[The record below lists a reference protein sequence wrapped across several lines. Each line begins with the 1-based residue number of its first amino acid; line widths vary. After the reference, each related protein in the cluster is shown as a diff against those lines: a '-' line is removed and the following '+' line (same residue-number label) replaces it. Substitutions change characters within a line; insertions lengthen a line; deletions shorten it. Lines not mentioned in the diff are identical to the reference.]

1 MEQAMEFDFE
11 QARFNMV
18 EQQIRPWD
26 VLDPEVLS
34 LLQTLKR
41 EDFVP
46 AAHRAIAL
54 ADLEIPLGNGDVM
67 LAPRVEARALQALA
81 VQKNER
87 ALEIGTGSGF
97 MAALLGSQ
105 AAQVVS
111 VELRADLVATARA
124 NLERAGI
131 ANVTVTQGDGA
142 KGWDKDGSFDVILL
156 SGGVPVLP
164 EAFLKQ
170 LKVGGRLLAFVGED
184 PLMVA
189 QLVTRTGEETYA
201 TINLFETV
209 VPQLKNAQPRAKF
222 TF

>member
-105 AAQVVS
+105 DRKSVV
-111 VELRADLVATARA
+111 
-124 NLERAGI
+124 
-131 ANVTVTQGDGA
+131 
-142 KGWDKDGSFDVILL
+142 
-156 SGGVPVLP
+156 
-164 EAFLKQ
+164 
-170 LKVGGRLLAFVGED
+170 
-184 PLMVA
+184 
-189 QLVTRTGEETYA
+189 
-201 TINLFETV
+201 
-209 VPQLKNAQPRAKF
+209 
-222 TF
+222 